1 VETRLTFKSL
11 RARRA
16 QEPAPKGG
24 EQPVPKSGD
33 SLSIVRTPEA
43 GLTWTRGGRPVSLGE
58 LIDSV
63 PHHLVEWVVIESLRA
78 TEAAERTRD
87 DFTELDDDLVR
98 LALAVRGLCAP
109 GPRSA
114 APAEVSLAA

>member
-1 VETRLTFKSL
+1 MDTRLTFRTL
-11 RARRA
+11 RARRT
-16 QEPAPKGG
+16 Q
-24 EQPVPKSGD
+24 QPVPEGGD
-33 SLSIVRTPEA
+33 ALSIVRTPGA

-78 TEAAERTRD
+78 TEGAERTRD

-98 LALAVRGLCAP
+98 LALAVRGLCTP
-109 GPRSA
+109 GPRVA
-114 APAEVSLAA
+114 APAEMSLAA